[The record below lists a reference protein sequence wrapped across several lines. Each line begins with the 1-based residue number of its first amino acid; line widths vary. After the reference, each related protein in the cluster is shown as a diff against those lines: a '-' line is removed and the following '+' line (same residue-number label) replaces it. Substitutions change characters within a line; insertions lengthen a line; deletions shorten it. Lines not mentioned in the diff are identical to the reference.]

1 MEPTIYLNFKGNCL
15 EAMTHYA
22 KVLGGEVSGVFLNKD
37 TPPGEERMSGSDDMV
52 MNMNMRLG
60 TANVMASDA
69 PAEWYSKPQGFS
81 VSIAP
86 ESPPSSTASMASSR
100 KVRKPS

>member
-37 TPPGEERMSGSDDMV
+37 TPAGEERMSGSDDMV
-52 MNMNMRLG
+52 LNMNMRLRHRQCDG
-60 TANVMASDA
+60 LGCAGRVVLQAA
-69 PAEWYSKPQGFS
+69 RLLGFHS
-81 VSIAP
+81 AGV
-86 ESPPSSTASMASSR
+86 TR
-100 KVRKPS
+100 